1 MIAYSREFICLCECL
16 SFAKAAKKLNVSQP
30 TLSRH
35 ILELETQLGFKLFS
49 RNPLSLTAAGKYYL
63 EAIVGVI
70 ERIDAIVAKG
80 REIDTTGNNSLTV
93 SMAPFDLGVYSNI
106 VYDTVAFMR
115 RETPGFQ
122 HELYSSRLH
131 TEYEAVLAGRADVA
145 VMFREPEELPE
156 SIACDLLLEFPCMI
170 WAHEGN
176 PALSASPL
184 RVEDFSR
191 CKLVNSTNK
200 VFQDFFEAE
209 VNAFRQ
215 CGIELGYRTRDAE
228 NMADFFSGLQLDE
241 IKVTSAM
248 EIASP
253 YNRQLRGVMIDD
265 PRFRFPT
272 YLVYRKDSGKLVVD
286 EFVRTCKAIAK
297 RYEKGP
303 QGC

>member
-16 SFAKAAKKLNVSQP
+16 SFAKAAKRLNVSQP

-63 EAIVGVI
+63 EAIVDVI
-70 ERIDAIVAKG
+70 ERIDAIVVKG
-80 REIDTTGNNSLTV
+80 REIDATGNTSLTV

-106 VYDTVAFMR
+106 VYESVAFMR
-115 RETPGFQ
+115 SETPGFQ
-122 HELYSSRLH
+122 FELYSSRLH
-131 TEYEAVLAGRADVA
+131 TEYEAVLTGRADVA
-145 VMFREPEELPE
+145 VMFSEPEELPE
-156 SIACDLLLEFPCMI
+156 GIACDFLLEFPCMI
-170 WAHEGN
+170 WAHEDN
-176 PALSASPL
+176 PALNASSH

-200 VFQDFFEAE
+200 VFHSFFEAE
-209 VNAFRQ
+209 VNAFRR

-248 EIASP
+248 GIASP
-253 YNRQLRGVMIDD
+253 YNRQLRGVMVDD

-272 YLVYRKDSGKLVVD
+272 YLAYRKNSGKLVVD

-297 RYEKGP
+297 RYEKGI